1 VLVGGWAKV
10 LAAEEVRA
18 RLGDLEGT
26 IVIAETAEAA
36 VHAAIAALKPPPQP
50 S

>member
-1 VLVGGWAKV
+1 V
-10 LAAEEVRA
+10 LAVEGVRA

-36 VHAAIAALKPPPQP
+36 VDAASAALGP
-50 S
+50 SQ